1 MAHVVVTEDL
11 AVDLLK
17 MYVKKLELLDK
28 LKGLNVNKLN
38 AIKDVEDKIQLLR
51 VQLYNNNINAD
62 EIITKIKSETSEFVT
77 SKVVKVHTDGAAR
90 GNNDP
95 NQPNRSAIGFAV
107 YLDGSLFHE
116 EGRYIGAST
125 PIPITKSQSDNDRVN
140 VLATNNTS
148 EYLAII
154 AALGYLVENGY
165 TSKKIQILSDSNVV
179 VQQINLTNAS
189 RAPHLIQ
196 LRNVARELIEEFD
209 DIEICHIPR
218 EENIYADKIVNDILD
233 SQERGDL
240 NERTESRIAI

>member
-1 MAHVVVTEDL
+1 VTQITITEDL
-11 AVDLLK
+11 AIDLLEA
-17 MYVKKLELLDK
+17 YIKKLALLNK
-28 LKGLNVNKLN
+28 LKGLNANK
-38 AIKDVEDKIQLLR
+38 IEKIRDIESKVENLITQLR
-51 VQLYNNNINAD
+51 NNNVDVDGINNR
-62 EIITKIKSETSEFVT
+62 IVSETIERVY

-95 NQPNRSAIGFAV
+95 SQPNRSAIGFAV
-107 YLDGSLFHE
+107 YLDGGLFHE
-116 EGRYIGAST
+116 EARYIGGST
-125 PIPITKSQSDNDRVN
+125 PIPIMKSQSDSDRVE

-189 RAPHLIQ
+189 RASHLIQ

-218 EENIYADKIVNDILD
+218 EENTYADKIVNDILD
-233 SQERGDL
+233 SQERGEL
-240 NERTESRIAI
+240 NE